1 MNVSNNVLKNE
12 ERAIYSLRELY
23 KKYGYSHYKVS
34 KFEEYDLYSRHK
46 NFLVSQNVLTFTDT
60 NGKLLALKPDVTLSI
75 VKQIPQNDTRTH
87 KLCYNE
93 NVYRPSTES
102 DGFREIMQT
111 GLECIG
117 EIDLYAECEVLMLA
131 MRSLETISSDYILD
145 LSHMGIIEG
154 LLEEATVDTTV
165 RAEMITLI
173 ETKNANALSSLCRS
187 KGVSEAMAEK
197 LCRLTELYAPI
208 GKALPILGEL
218 VVGEKMTAAYE
229 KLSRIDSVMKAYGL
243 SDRLYL
249 DFSIVGD
256 VTYYDSLSFKGFI
269 NGISESVLSGGR
281 YDRLMNRLD
290 KQMGAIGFAVY
301 LDRLERFEWVE
312 KQYDIDAILLYDDEV
327 LPETILT
334 AQAEL
339 MKDGISVLT
348 TKTPDAALRYRKLL
362 KITNGG
368 IETLETND

>member
-1 MNVSNNVLKNE
+1 MNFSNNVLKNE
-12 ERAIYSLRELY
+12 ERAIWSLRELY

-75 VKQIPQNDTRTH
+75 IKQILQNDARTH

-145 LSHMGIIEG
+145 LSHMGLIEG
-154 LLEEATVDTTV
+154 LLEETGADATA
-165 RAEMITLI
+165 RSEMIALI
-173 ETKNANALSSLCRS
+173 EAKNVSALASFCQS
-187 KGVSEAMAEK
+187 KGIAEELQSK
-197 LCRLTELYAPI
+197 LCRLTEMYLPI
-208 GKALPILGEL
+208 GRALPILREL
-218 VVGEKMTAAYE
+218 SVGEKMNMALE
-229 KLSRIDSVMKAYGL
+229 KLCRIDAVMSAYGL
-243 SDRLYL
+243 SERLYL
-249 DFSIVGD
+249 DFSIVND

-281 YDRLMNRLD
+281 YDRLMKRLD

-301 LDRLERFEWVE
+301 LDRLERFEWIE
-312 KQYDIDAILLYDDEV
+312 KQYDTDIVLVYDDDIAA
-327 LPETILT
+327 ETILA

-339 MKDGISVLT
+339 MKDGASVLT
-348 TKTPDAALRYRKLL
+348 TKTPDTTIRCRKLL

>member
-145 LSHMGIIEG
+145 LTHMGIIEG

-229 KLSRIDSVMKAYGL
+229 KLSHIDSVMTAYGL

-327 LPETILT
+327 LMETILT

>member
-1 MNVSNNVLKNE
+1 MNFSNNVLKNE

-23 KKYGYSHYKVS
+23 KKYGYAHYKVS
-34 KFEEYDLYSRHK
+34 KFEEYDLYSKHK

-75 VKQIPQNDTRTH
+75 IKHIPQNDTRTH
-87 KLCYNE
+87 KLCYND
-93 NVYRPSTES
+93 NVYRPTTES

-145 LSHMGIIEG
+145 LSHMGLIEG
-154 LLEEATVDTTV
+154 LLEEAAVDATTQS
-165 RAEMITLI
+165 EMIAFI
-173 ETKNANALSSLCRS
+173 EAKNVSALATLCRS
-187 KGVSEAMAEK
+187 KGVSEEMKTK
-197 LCRLTELYAPI
+197 LCALTEMY
-208 GKALPILGEL
+208 LPIEKSLL
-218 VVGEKMTAAYE
+218 ILRDFIVGDKMIAAYE
-229 KLSRIDSVMKAYGL
+229 KLCQIYQVMSAYGL

-249 DFSIVGD
+249 DFSIVND
-256 VTYYDSLSFKGFI
+256 VTYYDSLSFHGFI

-301 LDRLERFEWVE
+301 LDRLERFEWIE
-312 KQYDIDAILLYDDEV
+312 KQYDTDIILQYDDTV
-327 LPETILT
+327 ATETILST
-334 AQAEL
+334 QTDL
-339 MKDGISVLT
+339 INKGYSVLT
-348 TKTPDAALRYRKLL
+348 TKTPDLTLRYRKIL

>member
-131 MRSLETISSDYILD
+131 MRSLESISSDYILD

-187 KGVSEAMAEK
+187 KGVSEAMEEK

-229 KLSRIDSVMKAYGL
+229 KLCRIDSVMKAYGL

>member
-1 MNVSNNVLKNE
+1 MNFSNNVLKNE

-23 KKYGYSHYKVS
+23 KKYGYSHFKVS

-75 VKQIPQNDTRTH
+75 IKHIPQNDAHTH

-117 EIDLYAECEVLMLA
+117 KIDLYAECEVLMLA
-131 MRSLETISSDYILD
+131 MRSLETISTDYILD
-145 LSHMGIIEG
+145 LSHMGLIEG
-154 LLEEATVDTTV
+154 LLEETGADASL
-165 RAEMITLI
+165 RSEMIAFI
-173 ETKNANALSSLCRS
+173 ETKNVSALSALCEA
-187 KGVSEAMAEK
+187 KGVSTDLQEK
-197 LCRLTELYAPI
+197 LCRLTELYLPI
-208 GKALPILGEL
+208 GQALPILCEL
-218 VVGEKMTAAYE
+218 SVGEKMAAAIE
-229 KLSRIDSVMKAYGL
+229 KLARIEVVMTTYGL

-249 DFSIVGD
+249 DFSIVND

-301 LDRLERFEWVE
+301 LDRLERFEGAE
-312 KQYDIDAILLYDDEV
+312 KQYDTDIVLLYDDDMAM
-327 LPETILT
+327 ETILAVQT
-334 AQAEL
+334 EL
-339 MKDGISVLT
+339 MKDGCSVLT
-348 TKTPDAALRYRKLL
+348 TQNPDTAVRYRKLL

-368 IETLETND
+368 LETLETND

>member
-1 MNVSNNVLKNE
+1 MNVSNDVLKNE
-12 ERAIYSLRELY
+12 ERAIYGLRELY

-75 VKQIPQNDTRTH
+75 IKHIPQNDTRTH

-145 LSHMGIIEG
+145 LSHMGLIEG
-154 LLEEATVDTTV
+154 LLEETGVDTTV
-165 RAEMITLI
+165 RSEMIALI
-173 ETKNANALSSLCRS
+173 ETKNANALSALCRS
-187 KGVSEAMAEK
+187 KGVSEELADK
-197 LCRLTELYAPI
+197 LCRLTELYLPI
-208 GKALPILGEL
+208 GKALPMLGEL
-218 VVGEKMTAAYE
+218 VIGEKMMAAYE
-229 KLSRIDSVMKAYGL
+229 KLCHIDSVMTAYGL
-243 SDRLYL
+243 SERLYL
-249 DFSIVGD
+249 DFSIVSD
-256 VTYYDSLSFKGFI
+256 ATYYDSLSFQGFI

-312 KQYDIDAILLYDDEV
+312 KQYDVDVVLVYDDEV
-327 LPETILT
+327 SIETILT

-339 MKDGISVLT
+339 TKDGVSVLT
-348 TKTPDAALRYRKLL
+348 TKTPDASIRYRKLL

>member
-1 MNVSNNVLKNE
+1 MNFSNNVLKNE

-23 KKYGYSHYKVS
+23 KKYGYAHYKVS
-34 KFEEYDLYSRHK
+34 KFEEYDLYSKHK

-75 VKQIPQNDTRTH
+75 IKHIPQNDTRTH

-145 LSHMGIIEG
+145 LSHMGLIEG
-154 LLEEATVDTTV
+154 LLEEAAVDATTQS
-165 RAEMITLI
+165 EMIAFI
-173 ETKNANALSSLCRS
+173 EAKNVSALATLCRS
-187 KGVSEAMAEK
+187 KGVSAEMKTK
-197 LCRLTELYAPI
+197 LCALTEMY
-208 GKALPILGEL
+208 LPIEKSLL
-218 VVGEKMTAAYE
+218 ILRDFIVGDKMIAAYE
-229 KLSRIDSVMKAYGL
+229 KLCQIYQVMSAYGL

-249 DFSIVGD
+249 DFSIVND
-256 VTYYDSLSFKGFI
+256 VTYYESLSFHGFI

-301 LDRLERFEWVE
+301 LDRLERFEWIE
-312 KQYDIDAILLYDDEV
+312 KQYDTDIILQYDDTV
-327 LPETILT
+327 ATETILST
-334 AQAEL
+334 QTDL
-339 MKDGISVLT
+339 INKGYSVLT
-348 TKTPDAALRYRKLL
+348 TKTPDLTLRYRKIL

>member
-1 MNVSNNVLKNE
+1 MNFSNNVLKNE

-75 VKQIPQNDTRTH
+75 IKQIPQNDARTH

-145 LSHMGIIEG
+145 LSHMGLIEG
-154 LLEEATVDTTV
+154 LLEETGADATA
-165 RAEMITLI
+165 RSEMIALI
-173 ETKNANALSSLCRS
+173 EAKNVSALASFCQS
-187 KGVSEAMAEK
+187 KGIAEELQSK
-197 LCRLTELYAPI
+197 LCRLTEMYLPI
-208 GKALPILGEL
+208 GRALPILREL
-218 VVGEKMTAAYE
+218 SVGEKMNMALE
-229 KLSRIDSVMKAYGL
+229 KLCRIDAVMSAYGL
-243 SDRLYL
+243 SERLYL
-249 DFSIVGD
+249 DFSIVND

-281 YDRLMNRLD
+281 YDRLMKRLD

-301 LDRLERFEWVE
+301 LDRLERFEWIE
-312 KQYDIDAILLYDDEV
+312 KQYDTDIVLVYDDDIAA
-327 LPETILT
+327 ETILA

-339 MKDGISVLT
+339 MKDGASVLT
-348 TKTPDAALRYRKLL
+348 TKTPDTTIRCRKLL

>member
-75 VKQIPQNDTRTH
+75 IKHIPKNDTRTH

-131 MRSLETISSDYILD
+131 MRSLETISSEYILD
-145 LSHMGIIEG
+145 LSHMGLIEG
-154 LLEEATVDTTV
+154 LLDETGADATT
-165 RAEMITLI
+165 RSEMIALI
-173 ETKNANALSSLCRS
+173 ESKNVSALSLLCEN
-187 KGVSEAMAEK
+187 KGISEEMRKK
-197 LCRLTELYAPI
+197 LSRLTELYLPI
-208 GKALPILGEL
+208 EKALPVLRE
-218 VVGEKMTAAYE
+218 VVIGEKMTAAYE
-229 KLSRIDSVMKAYGL
+229 KLCQIYTVMTAYGL
-243 SDRLYL
+243 AERLYL
-249 DFSIVGD
+249 DFSIVSD
-256 VTYYDSLSFKGFI
+256 VTYYDSLSFQGFI

-290 KQMGAIGFAVY
+290 KLMGAIGFAVY

-312 KQYDIDAILLYDDEV
+312 KQYDVDAILLYDDEV
-327 LPETILT
+327 AMETILT
-334 AQAEL
+334 AQADLIKE
-339 MKDGISVLT
+339 GVSVLT
-348 TKTPDAALRYRKLL
+348 TKTPDKTIRYRKLL

>member
-1 MNVSNNVLKNE
+1 MNFSNDVLKNE
-12 ERAIYSLRELY
+12 EQAIYSLRELY

-34 KFEEYDLYSRHK
+34 KFEEYDLYARHK

-75 VKQIPQNDTRTH
+75 IKHIPQNDIGTH

-131 MRSLETISSDYILD
+131 MRSLETISSDYVLD
-145 LSHMGIIEG
+145 LSHIGFIEG
-154 LLEEATVDTTV
+154 LMEEAAADATL
-165 RAEMITLI
+165 RSEMIALI
-173 ETKNANALSSLCRS
+173 KAKNVSALSALCRS
-187 KGVSEAMAEK
+187 KSVSKEMEEK
-197 LCRLTELYAPI
+197 LCRLTETYLPI
-208 GKALPILGEL
+208 SAALPILREL
-218 VVGEKMTAAYE
+218 TIGQKMTAALE
-229 KLSRIDSVMKAYGL
+229 KLCRIEAVMKAYDL

-249 DFSIVGD
+249 DFSMIND
-256 VTYYDSLSFKGFI
+256 VTYYDSISFQGFV
-269 NGISESVLSGGR
+269 NGISDSVLSGGR
-281 YDRLMNRLD
+281 YDRLMNCLD

-301 LDRLERFEWVE
+301 LDRLERFERVE
-312 KQYDIDAILLYDDEV
+312 KQYDTDVILLYDDEV
-327 LPETILT
+327 AMETILS
-334 AQAEL
+334 AQTDL
-339 MKDGISVLT
+339 IQNGYSVLT
-348 TKTPDAALRYRKLL
+348 TKTPDTTIRYRKLL